1 MTKAVDVNLINGI
14 ALAFEGDAVYSMY
27 VRRHLI
33 FKGMTKPNKLH
44 GEANKY
50 VSAKAQASLISA
62 LLEAQ
67 LLTEKEEEIYKRGRN
82 TNSHTKAKNADVV
95 TYRMSTGFEAV
106 LGYLH
111 MTEQMERLEE
121 LVGWCIGFIENRE
134 EEERFYFLK
143 HRNSQA
149 WS

>member
-1 MTKAVDVNLINGI
+1 MTKAIDINLINGI

-33 FKGMTKPNKLH
+33 FKGLTKPNKLH

-50 VSAKAQASLISA
+50 VSAKAQAGLISA

-82 TNSHTKAKNADVV
+82 TNSYTKAKNADVV

-111 MTEQMERLEE
+111 MTEQMERLDE
-121 LVGWCIGFIENRE
+121 LVGWCIDNIERG
-134 EEERFYFLK
+134 
-143 HRNSQA
+143 
-149 WS
+149 

>member
-33 FKGMTKPNKLH
+33 FKGLTKPNKLH

-50 VSAKAQASLISA
+50 VSAKAQAGLISA

-67 LLTEKEEEIYKRGRN
+67 LLTEKEEEIYKRGAIPIATPRP
-82 TNSHTKAKNADVV
+82 
-95 TYRMSTGFEAV
+95 RMRTWSP
-106 LGYLH
+106 
-111 MTEQMERLEE
+111 
-121 LVGWCIGFIENRE
+121 IGCP
-134 EEERFYFLK
+134 
-143 HRNSQA
+143 QA
-149 WS
+149 LRRSWDTCT

>member
-1 MTKAVDVNLINGI
+1 MIKAVDVNLINGI

-27 VRRHLI
+27 IRRHLI
-33 FKGMTKPNKLH
+33 FKGLTKPNQLH

-82 TNSHTKAKNADVV
+82 ANSHTKAKNADVV

-111 MTEQMERLEE
+111 MTEQMERLDE
-121 LVGWCIGFIENRE
+121 LVGWCIDFVEN
-134 EEERFYFLK
+134 
-143 HRNSQA
+143 N
-149 WS
+149 

>member
-33 FKGMTKPNKLH
+33 FKGLTKPNQLH

-111 MTEQMERLEE
+111 MTEQIERLEE
-121 LVGWCIGFIENRE
+121 LVDWCIEFVEN
-134 EEERFYFLK
+134 
-143 HRNSQA
+143 S
-149 WS
+149 

>member
-1 MTKAVDVNLINGI
+1 MTKSVDVNLINGI

-27 VRRHLI
+27 IRRHLI
-33 FKGMTKPNKLH
+33 FKGLTKPNKLH

-50 VSAKAQASLISA
+50 VSAKAQANLISA

-82 TNSHTKAKNADVV
+82 ANSHTKAKNADIV

-111 MTEQMERLEE
+111 MTDQIQRLEE
-121 LVGWCIGFIENRE
+121 LIAWCIVQVE
-134 EEERFYFLK
+134 
-143 HRNSQA
+143 SD
-149 WS
+149 

>member
-33 FKGMTKPNKLH
+33 FKGLTKPNQLH

-111 MTEQMERLEE
+111 MTEQIERLEE
-121 LVGWCIGFIENRE
+121 LVGWCIDKIERG
-134 EEERFYFLK
+134 
-143 HRNSQA
+143 
-149 WS
+149 

>member
-1 MTKAVDVNLINGI
+1 M
-14 ALAFEGDAVYSMY
+14 AFEGDAVYSMY
-27 VRRHLI
+27 IRRHLI
-33 FKGMTKPNKLH
+33 FKGLTKPNQLH

-82 TNSHTKAKNADVV
+82 ANSHTKAKNADVV

-111 MTEQMERLEE
+111 MTEQMERLDE
-121 LVGWCIGFIENRE
+121 LVGWCIDFVEN
-134 EEERFYFLK
+134 
-143 HRNSQA
+143 N
-149 WS
+149 

>member
-1 MTKAVDVNLINGI
+1 MTKSVDVNLINGI

-33 FKGMTKPNKLH
+33 FKGLTKPNQLH
-44 GEANKY
+44 SQANKY
-50 VSAKAQASLISA
+50 VSAKAQASLIA
-62 LLEAQ
+62 AMLEAQ

-82 TNSHTKAKNADVV
+82 ANSHTKAKNADVV

-111 MTEQMERLEE
+111 MTEQIERLEE
-121 LVGWCIGFIENRE
+121 LVAWCIESVEKG
-134 EEERFYFLK
+134 
-143 HRNSQA
+143 S
-149 WS
+149 